1 MEEHD
6 KIASRLSMLLM
17 KLNSGEK
24 VSIEALAEE
33 FNVSARTV
41 QRDIYERFSYMPIK
55 KENGL
60 FFLES
65 YAVGKLNFE
74 DIKNF
79 ATISGIKELY
89 PNLSQDFITDILD
102 SKIGAY
108 TLVKTNSFE
117 DISTKTLEYQTIG
130 LAITEHKQ
138 LHYEYSGRQRVVN
151 PYKLVNINAIWYLVG
166 DEEGVLKNY
175 AFTKI
180 SKLTLTDT
188 HFEINQELTNII
200 DRNEAQ
206 WFSQKQIKVILE
218 IDIKISEYFLRR
230 KLLPYQTV
238 IKQDTQ
244 KLTLSAKISYDEEI
258 LKLVRYWIPHVKI
271 ISPTYLQEKLN
282 EELMQYL
289 NQFQTRDTT

>member
-238 IKQDTQ
+238 IKQDAQ